1 MNRSDKIERWRNQT
15 LVNRTKDD
23 FSIARE
29 YYTLVNFIIENYNQ
43 RMETIQ
49 NPLLHL
55 ISHCMELKYKDV
67 LLFAI
72 QRSYIKE
79 DLENTRKGHNMQRL
93 CEIFISLCEKVS
105 QEPSC
110 TDEDKDLIANQI
122 IPNHKKLV
130 SILKSDTTTY
140 RYSARYNG
148 KGDIGGK
155 GNPFVNDEESPNI
168 QDVYSLL
175 EDCYSSTTYLLY
187 ILEVLFEEN
196 MIGFN
201 NVKDSLTNSK

>member
-1 MNRSDKIERWRNQT
+1 MTPTMNKSDKIERWRNQT

-23 FSIARE
+23 FSIATE
-29 YYTLVNFIIENYNQ
+29 YYTLVNFIIENYKQ

-72 QRSYIKE
+72 QKSYIKE
-79 DLENTRKGHNMQRL
+79 DLEKIRKGHNLQRL

-105 QEPSC
+105 HEPSC
-110 TDEDKDLIANQI
+110 ADDDKDLIANRI
-122 IPNHKKLV
+122 IPNHQKLA

-140 RYSARYNG
+140 RYSAKYDR
-148 KGDIGGK
+148 KGDIKGK

-168 QDVYSLL
+168 QDAYSLFN
-175 EDCYSSTTYLLY
+175 DCYLSSTY
-187 ILEVLFEEN
+187 ILFILETLLGE
-196 MIGFN
+196 
-201 NVKDSLTNSK
+201 KYD

>member
-1 MNRSDKIERWRNQT
+1 MIPAMNKSDKIERWRNQT

-23 FSIARE
+23 FSIATE
-29 YYTLVNFIIENYNQ
+29 YYTLINFIIENCKQ

-72 QRSYIKE
+72 QKSYIKE
-79 DLENTRKGHNMQRL
+79 DLEKTRKRHDMQRL

-110 TDEDKDLIANQI
+110 TDDDKDLITNRI
-122 IPNHKKLV
+122 IPNHQKLV

-140 RYSARYNG
+140 RYSAKYNR
-148 KGDIGGK
+148 KGDIVDK

-168 QDVYSLL
+168 QDVYSLFK
-175 EDCYSSTTYLLY
+175 DCYSSSTYLLY
-187 ILEVLFEEN
+187 ILR
-196 MIGFN
+196 
-201 NVKDSLTNSK
+201 DSI